1 MWIQSYL
8 VSQTFSFFFFF
19 VIIMDARDFLRSLF
33 FSFIINIGIYL
44 NFIIL
49 LSWLEAIFSFLFA
62 LSYNDSLN
70 HINSYLLITLKQS
83 LHGYIVIQLS
93 NLFILIINWKY
104 SVNMISLL
112 CWKKCKN
119 NKRSRKVKG

>member
-1 MWIQSYL
+1 
-8 VSQTFSFFFFF
+8 
-19 VIIMDARDFLRSLF
+19 MDARDFLRSLF

-49 LSWLEAIFSFLFA
+49 LSWLEAIFSFLFT

-112 CWKKCKN
+112 C
-119 NKRSRKVKG
+119 